1 MSKFPIY
8 DGVTSRRVPDPGS
21 TAPLTSEHLA
31 PDVAMAAE
39 SRADVVR
46 RSTKTSSMTWKDHL
60 VMLLHIGAE
69 IEHSLMVQYLYAA
82 YSLGGDQV
90 PVERRDMV
98 RGWQNHIIAVAK
110 EEMGHLLT
118 VQNVLTL
125 IGAPINLNR
134 VDLPWD
140 VPFYPFPFRL
150 ERLTLDSVACYV
162 YAEMPSDEELGAAI
176 ARGDFDPKLL
186 ERYKRFRK
194 TDRDRIEKQVR
205 SRTRDSNPHRVGDLY
220 AELMKL
226 VANEDRIP
234 DSVFQERTFPLQAS
248 FDDWG
253 RGYRPDPQLV
263 SADGS
268 LAAPREASGLSEP
281 ANVLIDRMATRT
293 EVLAALKALS
303 EQGEAPVMKSSGD
316 GELSHF
322 DRFLEIYQQYADV
335 GEEGWSPSRKVATN
349 PSTFD
354 RPMGHQGYISE
365 VHSRDWA
372 ELFNLRY
379 RMLLKYLAH
388 SFRLARSQH
397 GSTPNLRSMV
407 MHRVFGEMYNLKSI
421 AGILMRLP
429 QHFESKV
436 GPDTPRAGPPFE
448 MPYVLQ
454 LPDTE
459 HDAWTMHRD
468 LLASAQRLTQHLIK
482 GKNTVGHDY
491 LRALFNIDTDT
502 RAWANSILA
511 GLGATEGPV
520 P

>member
-1 MSKFPIY
+1 MSKLRIY
-8 DGVTSRRVPDPGS
+8 DGVVSRRTPTTEP
-21 TAPLTSEHLA
+21 TAPLSLG
-31 PDVAMAAE
+31 PAATALE
-39 SRADVVR
+39 SLSQVER
-46 RSTKTSSMTWKDHL
+46 RTTKTSSMTWKDHL

-90 PVERRDMV
+90 QKDRRDIV

-162 YAEMPSDEELGAAI
+162 YAEMPTVAELDAAI
-176 ARGDFDPKLL
+176 ARGDLAPDLL
-186 ERYKRFRK
+186 ERYVQFRDA
-194 TDRDRIEKQVR
+194 DRAEIEMRIKG
-205 SRTRDSNPHRVGDLY
+205 RTRDDNPHRVGDLY
-220 AELMKL
+220 SELIEL
-226 VANEDRIP
+226 VRDERNIP

-263 SADGS
+263 NADGS
-268 LAAPREASGLSEP
+268 LAEPNRPAGTAEP
-281 ANVLIDRMATRT
+281 ANVLIERVATRT
-293 EVLAALKALS
+293 QVVAALEALS
-303 EQGEAPVMKSSGD
+303 AQGEAPVMTTSGK

-322 DRFLEIYQQYADV
+322 DRFLEIYQEYAEL
-335 GEEGWSPSRKVATN
+335 GEKGWSPSRPVATD

-354 RPMGHQGYISE
+354 RPTGHGGYISE
-365 VHSRDWA
+365 LDSRDWA

-388 SFRLARSQH
+388 TFRLARSQH
-397 GSTPNLRSMV
+397 DNTPNLRSMV

-421 AGILMRLP
+421 AGILVRLP
-429 QHFESKV
+429 QRLGDDG
-436 GPDTPRAGPPFE
+436 GPDSPRAGPPFE
-448 MPYVLQ
+448 MPYVMQ

-459 HDAWTMHRD
+459 HDAWALHRD
-468 LLASAQRLTQHLIK
+468 LLVSAQRLCKRLLDGT
-482 GKNTVGHDY
+482 NTAGQDY
-491 LRALFNIDTDT
+491 LRALFDIDADAHTWT
-502 RAWANSILA
+502 ESILA
-511 GLGATEGPV
+511 GLGATEGSLS
-520 P
+520 